1 MEKIVAAAAWERLT
15 PQQQAD
21 AGYLLAKVRKFK
33 QVARERLA
41 IGKELQP

>member
-1 MEKIVAAAAWERLT
+1 MEKIVTAAAWERLT

-21 AGYLLAKVRKFK
+21 AGHLLTKVRKFK

-41 IGKELQP
+41 AGKELRP